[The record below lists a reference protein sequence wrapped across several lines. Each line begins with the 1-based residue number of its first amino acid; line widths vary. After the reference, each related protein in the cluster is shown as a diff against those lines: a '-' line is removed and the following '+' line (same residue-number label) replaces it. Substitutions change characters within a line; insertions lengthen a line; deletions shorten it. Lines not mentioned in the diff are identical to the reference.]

1 MDDESTPHLSPS
13 RWERLWQ
20 ALHRRYRLSVRPAH
34 DFEGDHLRVVLFWL
48 ALSFVFLSARPWQG
62 LVPAANDREAALSV
76 LMFLVP
82 FLGAGYALARL
93 QRRSRLFLLSA
104 GADAAAWPP
113 WLRWLGDHT
122 PLLDRATLAFLR
134 QADPLYRAVFW
145 IAYGLWFWGVGNL
158 FWLFLQVFVTRDLV
172 NAPPDWMLHDLFY
185 IQLEVGWLLAV
196 GEISQALAEPSA
208 ADRPPATVRFR
219 RSVLEAAQAT
229 LRLVRSMG
237 WIGLLIVGGMLAG
250 NLAIASYVDGRWFN
264 PVGNMAVD
272 WTLAVSYGLL
282 DGAGLVAVIW
292 LWRQREQI
300 AARQRTA
307 ALSFGLRWLGAA
319 WTVWPFL
326 ACAILFGF
334 RAEADHPLH
343 YTVGSW
349 YDIVAIATVGAMLQG
364 LLFLTYD
371 VCGSHPSFSRFSEH
385 EKRLAALLLSNR
397 SNADIARELD
407 KSLKTLEGDLTRLY
421 ATAEIWGPD
430 GARKRREFVA
440 IYRPS
445 IEAYLRQRGEA
456 PAPHH
461 RCAVVAVA
469 GQHVVAARLAVHGTR
484 PAAQRTTWGS
494 APRDLLALS
503 DWLAEGGCARV
514 ALSDRSGR
522 QWPRLSQLLAE
533 PGRSLEVLS
542 DGPTEPEGDAGQLC
556 LDLHRGRL
564 DGRTDRVD
572 TPSPA
577 AALIA
582 ARRDLVRQ
590 RSHLLQRWREEA
602 GKDSTLRDALHGL
615 EYLADEDAR
624 PAPRNGGQGRPEEEG
639 PGAPALNGQAHV
651 LRRRAQAATALRTR
665 LKQLPSGEAQAVWE
679 ARLALLAQLDAQISD
694 KEQQIVAALQRAD
707 APVDARRSRR

>member
-1 MDDESTPHLSPS
+1 MDDELKPPPSPS
-13 RWERLWQ
+13 PWERLWQ
-20 ALHRRYRLSVRPAH
+20 ALHRIYRLSVRPAH

-48 ALSFVFLSARPWQG
+48 ALSFIFLSARPWQG
-62 LVPAANDREAALSV
+62 LVPAAHDREAALSV

-93 QRRSRLFLLSA
+93 QRRSRLFLLAA
-104 GADAAAWPP
+104 GADTARWPP
-113 WLRWLGDHT
+113 WLRWLGDHA
-122 PLLDRATLAFLR
+122 PLLDRSMLAFLR

-196 GEISQALAEPSA
+196 GEISQALAEPGA
-208 ADRPPATVRFR
+208 ADRPPVTVRFR
-219 RSVLEAAQAT
+219 RTVLEAAQAT
-229 LRLVRSMG
+229 LRLVRSAG
-237 WIGLLIVGGMLAG
+237 WTGLLIVGGMLAG
-250 NLAIASYVDGRWFN
+250 NLAIASYADGRWFN
-264 PVGNMAVD
+264 PVGNTAVD

-282 DGAGLVAVIW
+282 DGAALVAVVW
-292 LWRQREQI
+292 LWRQRERI

-326 ACAILFGF
+326 AWAILFGF
-334 RAEADHPLH
+334 RAPADHPLH

-364 LLFLTYD
+364 LLFLAYD
-371 VCGSHPSFSRFSEH
+371 VCGSHPSFNRFSEH

-397 SNADIARELD
+397 SNADIARELGR
-407 KSLKTLEGDLTRLY
+407 SLRTLEGELTKLY

-445 IEAYLRQRGEA
+445 IEAYLQQRSEA
-456 PAPHH
+456 PALHH
-461 RCAVVAVA
+461 RCAVVAAA
-469 GQHVVAARLAVHGTR
+469 GQHVVAARLAIHGTR
-484 PAAQRTTWGS
+484 TAAQRTAWDV
-494 APRDLLALS
+494 APRDVLALS
-503 DWLAEGGCARV
+503 DWLAEGGCARIL
-514 ALSDRSGR
+514 LSDRSGR
-522 QWPRLSQLLAE
+522 HWQRISQLLAE
-533 PGRSLEVLS
+533 PGRSVEVLQGS
-542 DGPTEPEGDAGQLC
+542 PAEQEQDAAQLC

-564 DGRTDRVD
+564 EGKTARVD

-590 RSHLLQRWREEA
+590 RSHLLHRWQEEA
-602 GKDSTLRDALHGL
+602 SQDPALRDALRGL
-615 EYLADEDAR
+615 AYLADGDIR
-624 PAPRNGGQGRPEEEG
+624 PALRNGSRSRSGEEG
-639 PGAPALNGQAHV
+639 AAALNGQAHA
-651 LRRRAQAATALRTR
+651 LMRRARAATALRTR
-665 LKQLPSGEAQAVWE
+665 LSQLPSGEAQAVWE
-679 ARLALLAQLDAQISD
+679 ARLALLAQLDAQISE
-694 KEQQIVAALQRAD
+694 KEQQIVAALQRTE